1 MDLTGAEFK
10 ELEVTEQVQIVNDLI
25 EHGYSVERIRK
36 STFKALNILPCWNC
50 RS

>member
-10 ELEVTEQVQIVNDLI
+10 KLEVSEQVQIVNDLI

-36 STFKALNILPCWNC
+36 SLEIGKIYISNSF
-50 RS
+50 